1 MWKKYIVTFPL
12 TFFLPTQHILTIL
25 YWTLYQYE
33 FHTVND
39 KPFIVNVKFS
49 QKKKENNSVC
59 YFRERISL
67 YSCDIV
73 ERRPNLII
81 STSHGLLNLQATIP
95 SAISR
100 FVMLLLCQFPSLN
113 LSVHDSPVRT
123 NYLYLKFI
131 WKEI

>member
-33 FHTVND
+33 FHTGND

-81 STSHGLLNLQATIP
+81 STSHGLLNLQATMP